1 LRNND
6 LPISSSIPEIAGAL
20 ETGPN
25 LVLAAPP
32 GAGKTTG
39 VPPALLSCSW
49 RGDGKIVL
57 LQPRRLAARAAA
69 QRMAAL
75 RGEAVGET
83 VGYRVRL
90 DRKIGPRTRI
100 ECVTTGLF
108 LRQMQSDP
116 ELAGISAV
124 LFDEFHER
132 SLDGDLAL
140 ALAIEVQANLRPEL
154 RLVVMSATLD
164 TERIAGLLPDAR
176 SLVSAGRGFPVETR
190 HLGETARGRG
200 YARIEDRVVAA
211 TLRAIDGDTGDVLVF
226 LPGLAEIRRV
236 RALLEARLPAGD
248 YAILPLHGDLPLAE
262 QDLALAPDSRDR
274 RKIVL
279 ATSIAETSLTIDG
292 IRIVIDSGEKRLP
305 QFDPASGMTRL
316 ATGRVSLAAADQRR
330 GRAGR
335 TAPGICYRLWSAAEE
350 RAFAPYD
357 PPEILAADLTTFA
370 LELGIWG
377 STGPGALHLL
387 DQPPPAALAEARDL
401 LRRLEAIGPD
411 HRATRH
417 GHAMAELGVHPRLAH
432 MMLTAKRRG
441 LGALACDIA
450 ALLSERDLARQSR
463 DDADLR
469 HRLDL
474 LHAASEHPPNR
485 EAGRGA
491 DRGGRDRGARDRVRR
506 SAEAWRRQLGIAADR
521 DPDRNAIGA
530 VVALAYP
537 DRLAQ
542 QRGGRGQ
549 YRLSN
554 GKGARLGDTDPL
566 SGESFLAVASLD
578 GDRREARIFLAAP
591 IGLAEIEADFADAIE
606 SVTTIAWNPRT
617 ESVEAKRE
625 RRLWSLVL
633 EERPAQAPPGEAIL
647 RAMLDGIRQMG
658 LNALPWSPGA
668 EALRARMAF
677 LRAVEGADRWPDVS
691 DAALLEA
698 LETWLAPAI
707 EGATRRSHLARL
719 DLAAALLSR
728 LDWRQR
734 RALDAYAPT
743 HLTVPSGSRVAI
755 DYSDPANPVLGV
767 RLQEM
772 FGAAETPR
780 IAGGKIQVLL
790 HLLSPARRPLQVT
803 RDLRSFWSNGYA
815 AVRADMRGQYPKHY
829 WPEDPL
835 QAEPTARAK
844 PRPR

>member
-1 LRNND
+1 
-6 LPISSSIPEIAGAL
+6 
-20 ETGPN
+20 
-25 LVLAAPP
+25 
-32 GAGKTTG
+32 
-39 VPPALLSCSW
+39 
-49 RGDGKIVL
+49 
-57 LQPRRLAARAAA
+57 
-69 QRMAAL
+69 MADL

-108 LRQMQSDP
+108 LRQIQADP
-116 ELAGISAV
+116 ELGGIAAI

-140 ALAIEVQANLRPEL
+140 AFALEAQASLRPDL
-154 RLVVMSATLD
+154 RLMVMSATLD
-164 TERIAGLLPDAR
+164 TERMAALLPGAGR
-176 SLVSAGRGFPVETR
+176 VVSAGRSFPVETR
-190 HLGETARGRG
+190 HLGETGRGRVE
-200 YARIEDRVVAA
+200 ARIEDRVAGAVAQA
-211 TLRAIDGDTGDVLVF
+211 LETDPGDCLVF

-236 RALLEARLPAGD
+236 RAALEDRLPAD
-248 YAILPLHGDLPLAE
+248 RHAILPLHGDLPLAE
-262 QDLALAPDSRDR
+262 QDLALKPDPQGR

-316 ATGRVSLAAADQRR
+316 VTGRVSLAAADQRS

-335 TAPGICYRLWSAAEE
+335 TAPGICYRLWNAAEE
-350 RAFAPYD
+350 RAFAAYD
-357 PPEILAADLTTFA
+357 PPEILTADLTPFA
-370 LELGIWG
+370 LELAIWG
-377 STGPGALHLL
+377 TDPGALHLL
-387 DQPPPAALAEARDL
+387 DLAPAAALGEARDL
-401 LRRLEAIGPD
+401 LRRLDAIDGNG
-411 HRATRH
+411 RATAH
-417 GHAMAELGVHPRLAH
+417 GRAMAELGVHPRLAH
-432 MMLTAKRRG
+432 MMLIAKQRG
-441 LGALACDIA
+441 SGALGCAIA

-469 HRLDL
+469 HRIDL
-474 LHAASEHPPNR
+474 LHSSP
-485 EAGRGA
+485 GLSGT
-491 DRGGRDRGARDRVRR
+491 GGTVDRGAHDRVRR
-506 SAEAWRRQLGIAADR
+506 SAEAWRRQLGIAPDR

-530 VVALAYP
+530 MVALAYP

-554 GKGARLGDTDPL
+554 GKGAKLGEADPL
-566 SGESFLAVASLD
+566 AAEPFLAAAALD

-591 IGLAEIEADFADAIE
+591 ITLAEIETDFAEAIE
-606 SVTTIAWNPRT
+606 TVETIAWNPRS
-617 ESVEAKRE
+617 ESVEAKVE

-633 EERPAQAPPGEAIL
+633 QERPAKAPAPDAVMQ
-647 RAMLDGIRQMG
+647 AMLEGIRQMG
-658 LNALPWSPGA
+658 LQALPWSREA
-668 EALRARMAF
+668 EALRRRIAF
-677 LRAVEGADRWPDVS
+677 MHHAEGIDRWPDMS
-691 DAALLEA
+691 DAALLA
-698 LETWLAPAI
+698 DLDWLAPALDSV
-707 EGATRRSHLARL
+707 TRRAHLARI
-719 DLAAALLSR
+719 DLAAALLAR

-734 RALDAYAPT
+734 RALDEQAPT
-743 HLTVPSGSRVAI
+743 HLAVPSGSRIPV
-755 DYSDPANPVLGV
+755 DYADPANPVLAV

-780 IAGGKIQVLL
+780 IAGGKVEVLL

-803 RDLRSFWSNGYA
+803 RDLKSFWQNAYA

-829 WPEDPL
+829 WPENPL
-835 QAEPTARAK
+835 DAEPTARAK